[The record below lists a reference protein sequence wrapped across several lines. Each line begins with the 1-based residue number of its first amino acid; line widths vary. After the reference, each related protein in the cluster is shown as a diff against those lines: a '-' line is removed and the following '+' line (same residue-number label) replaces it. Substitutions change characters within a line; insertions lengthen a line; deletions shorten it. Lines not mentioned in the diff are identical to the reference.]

1 MKERFM
7 IDLKKIN
14 EMKSGP
20 EKKDALLKIVN
31 RLNDRNV
38 LSGKYYSNKIA
49 VWTEL
54 LNCFR

>member
-38 LSGKYYSNKIA
+38 LSGKYY
-49 VWTEL
+49 
-54 LNCFR
+54 